1 MFKEYV
7 RQDEYIITA
16 IIFVRKLL
24 DTNSYCSNQRA
35 ARKEGQLFHFQ
46 KPFYAAC

>member
-24 DTNSYCSNQRA
+24 DTNPTTIRFVR
-35 ARKEGQLFHFQ
+35 RKL
-46 KPFYAAC
+46 P

>member
-24 DTNSYCSNQRA
+24 DTNAADSHQFGKEDSEVSSYQ
-35 ARKEGQLFHFQ
+35 
-46 KPFYAAC
+46 